1 MPVVFVKV
9 DGKQGALLASEITAV
24 LPDRGLNGKTTGK
37 ACVFSM
43 GPVPQI
49 TVDEPPEKIIVD
61 WTECLDPN
69 YWEQEREDQEEDD
82 DDDEQF
88 IESA

>member
-24 LPDRGLNGKTTGK
+24 LPDRGPNGKPTGK

-43 GPVPQI
+43 GPVTQV
-49 TVDEPPEKIIVD
+49 TVDEPPEQIIVE
-61 WTECLDPN
+61 WTECLDPDF
-69 YWEQEREDQEEDD
+69 WEQEREEDD
-82 DDDEQF
+82 EDDEQLT
-88 IESA
+88 EAT